1 MYEVPTVLSAQG
13 LIDKAFRRAGK
24 ATTSKGR
31 TRVERTRNL
40 AVAKVQ
46 AAADVLTTTL
56 ESYIRGFP
64 PLDRLPP
71 FYRELIDATIG
82 MQSLHTN
89 LAAVDWARGKIRDLA
104 KGVPRRIQGA
114 AGPTRVTAIRRE
126 AFGRFSSVVH
136 QISTNLEALGAA
148 RRPLKGLPDIDPE
161 APTIVVAGYP
171 NVGKSLFV
179 RAVSSAKPRVAPY
192 PFTTQGVAVGHFDV
206 GYIRFQIIDT
216 PGLLDRPMEKRNPM
230 ERQAVTALT
239 HVADVILFLLD
250 PSETCGYELAAQ
262 QRLLDTVRDLF
273 PDVPIL
279 VVENKADLR
288 TTGLG
293 RPAMSAI
300 SGAGV
305 KDVLDAAV
313 RLATSPAPAAVPPQ
327 GSG

>member
-1 MYEVPTVLSAQG
+1 MYEVSTVLSAQG

-24 ATTSKGR
+24 ATASKGR

-46 AAADVLTTTL
+46 AAADVLTSTL

-64 PLDRLPP
+64 SLDRLPP

-82 MQSLHTN
+82 LQSLHTN
-89 LAAVDWARGKIRDLA
+89 LAAVDWARGKVRDLA
-104 KGVPRRIQGA
+104 KGVPRRIQAA
-114 AGPTRVTAIRRE
+114 AGATQVTTIRKA
-126 AFGRFSSVVH
+126 AFGRFASVVH
-136 QISTNLEALGAA
+136 QISKNLDALGAA
-148 RRPLKGLPDIDPE
+148 RGPLKDLPDIDPE
-161 APTIVVAGYP
+161 VPTIVVAGYP

-179 RAVSSAKPRVAPY
+179 RTVSTAKPRVAPY

-206 GYIRFQIIDT
+206 GYTRFQIIDT

-239 HVADVILFLLD
+239 HVADVIVFLLD

-293 RPAMSAI
+293 RPAMSSLA
-300 SGAGV
+300 GQGV
-305 KDVLDAAV
+305 KEVLDAAV
-313 RLATSPAPAAVPPQ
+313 RLATSRAPAAAPPL